1 MQLLQN
7 IQEDKNNKKMEK
19 LKDFCRFHV
28 KVKKFLA
35 GKYIWCSMRWNCQSK
50 YQSEVFDQKAQQTT
64 QEQDCPPIWKQPRDE
79 NWDMFSL
86 MVIGS
91 IPHNRCQ
98 IASTAGEL
106 WQQKKGIWQIP
117 IVNTCIHLTSLSMI
131 HPWPMTHLTSMSM
144 ISCFHENSTS
154 ELEIELLATVLLK
167 PKLSYD
173 NIIRFSIMVTT
184 IAHFF

>member
-1 MQLLQN
+1 
-7 IQEDKNNKKMEK
+7 MEK

-64 QEQDCPPIWKQPRDE
+64 QQQDCPPIWKQPRDE
-79 NWDMFSL
+79 NRDMFSL

-131 HPWPMTHLTSMSM
+131 HDAWPTSPPWAWYPV
-144 ISCFHENSTS
+144 FHENSTS
-154 ELEIELLATVLLK
+154 ELEIELLAAGLLK
-167 PKLSYD
+167 P
-173 NIIRFSIMVTT
+173 R
-184 IAHFF
+184 

>member
-1 MQLLQN
+1 MSKWKSFWLENIFDVLCVEIASQN
-7 IQEDKNNKKMEK
+7 IKARFLIKKRNRQHKSRIARRYENI
-19 LKDFCRFHV
+19 LV
-28 KVKKFLA
+28 
-35 GKYIWCSMRWNCQSK
+35 MR
-50 YQSEVFDQKAQQTT
+50 YVFFPADG
-64 QEQDCPPIWKQPRDE
+64 
-79 NWDMFSL
+79 DMFSL

-144 ISCFHENSTS
+144 ISCFSWKFHVRVGDRVACRRSAE
-154 ELEIELLATVLLK
+154 AK
-167 PKLSYD
+167 
-173 NIIRFSIMVTT
+173 IRLQ
-184 IAHFF
+184 